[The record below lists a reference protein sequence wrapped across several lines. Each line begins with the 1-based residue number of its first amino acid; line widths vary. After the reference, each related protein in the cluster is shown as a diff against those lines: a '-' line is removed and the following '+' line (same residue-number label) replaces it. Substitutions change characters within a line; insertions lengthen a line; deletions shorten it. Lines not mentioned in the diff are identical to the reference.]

1 MIETNIQDLL
11 PKTKMKL
18 VILGKGGQGVIFFS
32 RAIAQA
38 AIKKGLSVR
47 ATEIKGMAKK
57 GGMVEIQMKIGK
69 GMSGVVKR
77 GDANMVILLSED
89 LRDYAKTFGDEI
101 FSFEQATIEYALNS
115 VPFRYVNTFLLG
127 VFVKKTD
134 LFECEDFVQI
144 FDEENK
150 KSFLKGCEYVQS

>member
-1 MIETNIQDLL
+1 MTEAKIQDLT
-11 PKTKMKL
+11 PKMKL

-38 AIKKGLSVR
+38 AIKKGLNVK

-57 GGMVEIQMKIGK
+57 GGAVEVQMKIGE

-77 GDANMVILLSED
+77 GSADLVILLNED
-89 LRDYAKTFGDEI
+89 LRDYAKTFGEKI
-101 FSFEQATIEYALNS
+101 FSFDEATIDYAMKNI
-115 VPFRYVNTFLLG
+115 PMRYVNTFLLG
-127 VFVKKTD
+127 VFVKKTGF
-134 LFECEDFVQI
+134 FECEDFLQI

-150 KSFLKGCEYVQS
+150 KSFIKGCEYVQS